1 MKHAAVLGCGAHL
14 KNRACL
20 FDGEQVHWSPHHGDL
35 GDPAACAA
43 LADSIEALA
52 QRGPLQALAHD
63 LHPDFHST
71 RLALAVARR
80 LGVPAVAVQHHHAH
94 IGVVLAEH
102 RVDRPV
108 IGLALDGVGLGSDGH
123 AWGGEV
129 LWVGARAR
137 WRRIDHL
144 APLRLPGGDM
154 AAREPWR
161 LAAAVLHAAGRG
173 EQIVPRFAAQVGEA
187 AARLLQAMLQRGLN
201 CPPSSAAGR
210 WFDAAAGALGLS
222 TRQSAEAEAAVA
234 LERAAAAW
242 LDMHPGFEF
251 SWPSLDLQPLLL
263 QLLDL
268 APEGSEAVARGAAMF
283 HLGLADALAR
293 RAIAAAADT
302 GVHAV
307 VLAGGCLANALLR
320 ERLRRALDGA
330 GLQVL
335 QARTAGCGDA
345 GLALGQAWVAAAA
358 CRAGATGNALAQEA

>member
-1 MKHAAVLGCGAHL
+1 MTHAAVLGCGAHL

-20 FDGEQVHWSPHHGDL
+20 FDGARVQWSPLHGYL
-35 GDPAACAA
+35 GEPAACAA
-43 LADSIEALA
+43 LADSIDALA

-63 LHPDFHST
+63 LHPGLHST
-71 RLALAVARR
+71 RLARAVAQR

-108 IGLALDGVGLGSDGH
+108 IGLALDGVGLGHDGQ

-129 LWVGARAR
+129 LWVGSQAR

-144 APLRLPGGDM
+144 APLRLPGGDA

-173 EQIVPRFAAQVGEA
+173 EQIVPRFAPTVGDDV
-187 AARLLQAMLQRGLN
+187 ARLLQAMLQRGLN
-201 CPPSSAAGR
+201 CPPSTAAGR

-222 TRQSAEAEAAVA
+222 TRQGAEAEAALA

-242 LDMHPGFEF
+242 LEAHPGYEF
-251 SWPSLDLQPLLL
+251 GWPTLDLQPLLL

-268 APEGSEAVARGAAMF
+268 QAEDREAVARGAAMF
-283 HLGLADALAR
+283 HLGLADALSR
-293 RAIAAAADT
+293 RAIAAAAET
-302 GVHAV
+302 GVRTV
-307 VLAGGCLANALLR
+307 VLAGGCFANAILR
-320 ERLRRALDGA
+320 ERLQRALQNT

-335 QARTAGCGDA
+335 QSQAAGCGDA

-358 CRAGATGNALAQEA
+358 CAAGATASAMELQA